1 MMVILKIL
9 NMKNFLQVVN
19 SCQGMV
25 YLLHPDG
32 KKKNIKGQEHIQNDL
47 WRAYLENKKYLKL
60 TLEIPTPC
68 DYMSIVSYYA
78 GDC

>member
-1 MMVILKIL
+1 MIVLKIL

-19 SCQGMV
+19 SCKGMV

-32 KKKNIKGQEHIQNDL
+32 KKENIKGQEKIQNDL
-47 WRAYLENKKYLKL
+47 WRAFRDSKNYLKL
-60 TLEIPTPC
+60 SLEIPTPG